1 MQLFM
6 QGPADKTM
14 LLLGIENSEHTL
26 ALKNSLKYPH
36 LEALAP
42 FSLSEL
48 MKAEHVG
55 TLKALEE
62 EGRPVLDLRIQ
73 QFNADTLGQLILYF
87 ESLTV
92 AVGITLGVDPFN
104 QPGVEA
110 GKKYAHDWLG
120 QHAH

>member
-1 MQLFM
+1 L
-6 QGPADKTM
+6 
-14 LLLGIENSEHTL
+14 
-26 ALKNSLKYPH
+26 
-36 LEALAP
+36 
-42 FSLSEL
+42 
-48 MKAEHVG
+48 
-55 TLKALEE
+55 
-62 EGRPVLDLRIQ
+62 LDLRIQ
-73 QFNADTLGQLILYF
+73 QFNADTLGQLILFF